1 MGREWEPLIV
11 TTLLFTLYSLLYIFL
26 PPHYGGGLGV
36 RVTLLHNLSLHSAD
50 ALQVDDHTEGTMVG
64 VG

>member
-1 MGREWEPLIV
+1 MGA
-11 TTLLFTLYSLLYIFL
+11 TDSNYFTLYPLLSFVYFSPSPL
-26 PPHYGGGLGV
+26 WGRAVV
-36 RVTLLHNLSLHSAD
+36 RVTSLHNLSLHSAD